1 MLLNRDLFVLNML
14 ECYQVE
20 ELAVARIQKCWR
32 SFCNRR
38 IYRYFRDLIVE
49 RLSAASIELLR
60 NIIPNEAS
68 AFDRAAGTH
77 VRFRLGGVIFPPK
90 IYYKIYTHRPLC
102 DVNAFAPRDYTEER
116 GELAMV
122 TNTKTSSIPKS
133 QYGTQKGLG
142 QSKSKTMSKTQQQL
156 DRIKVGTRY
165 FDAVVTTTNPKGT
178 EHWYKREEH
187 NYWRPIAAQVSMPL
201 LHAVN
206 DYYG

>member
-1 MLLNRDLFVLNML
+1 ML